1 MAEWVTLVWQIAF
14 TLVDKGLMDKSQ
26 LPKDFPKNK
35 EELEKFIM
43 EVTIKNADKIFA
55 ENYDVVDT
63 FND

>member
-1 MAEWVTLVWQIAF
+1 MAEWITLVWQIAF
-14 TLVDKGLMDKSQ
+14 TLIDKGLMDKSQ

-55 ENYDVVDT
+55 ENFEVVETWD
-63 FND
+63 